1 LLLVRML
8 DWLLLLLGSVEAT
21 IRWLLE
27 GRVVSS
33 MVMIGCNGGG
43 QGE

>member
-8 DWLLLLLGSVEAT
+8 DWLLLGSVEAT
-21 IRWLLE
+21 IRGLLE

-33 MVMIGCNGGG
+33 MVMIRCNGGG

>member
-8 DWLLLLLGSVEAT
+8 DWLLLGSVEAT